1 MEFLLVEILMDY
13 FEDLYL
19 KGDDGYNNNDRNG
32 YLYFMNIW
40 DRFIDLNDCFCRRR
54 RLRIF

>member
-40 DRFIDLNDCFCRRR
+40 DRFIDLNDCFYRRR